1 MAQHKSAVKRIRQNE
16 RRRVRNKA
24 NLSRMKTLI
33 KKVEVS
39 KVKDQAMTA
48 FKAAVKFLDQLAAKG
63 LIHKNKAANQKSRLA
78 KFVNALK

>member
-33 KKVEVS
+33 KKVQES
-39 KVKDQAMTA
+39 KAKEEAVAIYKT
-48 FKAAVKFLDQLAAKG
+48 AVKFLDQLASKG
-63 LIHKNKAANQKSRLA
+63 VIHKNKAANQKSRLT
-78 KFVNALK
+78 KFVNTLK

>member
-33 KKVEVS
+33 KKVEAS
-39 KVKDQAMTA
+39 KAKDEATA
-48 FKAAVKFLDQLAAKG
+48 AYRSAVKFLDELASKG
-63 LIHKNKAANQKSRLA
+63 VIHKNKAANQKSRLT
-78 KFVNALK
+78 KLVNGLK

>member
-33 KKVEVS
+33 KKVEAS
-39 KVKDQAMTA
+39 KGKDEAMSVYKT
-48 FKAAVKFLDQLAAKG
+48 AVKFLDQLASKG
-63 LIHKNKAANQKSRLA
+63 VIHKNKASNQKSRLT
-78 KFVNALK
+78 KLVNALK

>member
-33 KKVEVS
+33 KKVQES
-39 KVKDQAMTA
+39 KAKEEATSA
-48 FKAAVKFLDQLAAKG
+48 YNKAVKFLDQLASKRV
-63 LIHKNKAANQKSRLA
+63 IHKNKAANQKSRLA
-78 KFVNALK
+78 KFVNTLK

>member
-24 NLSRMKTLI
+24 NLSKMKTLI
-33 KKVEVS
+33 KKVEAS
-39 KVKDQAMTA
+39 KLKDQAAIA
-48 FKAAVKFLDQLAAKG
+48 FKVAVKFLDQLAAKG

>member
-33 KKVEVS
+33 KKVEAS
-39 KVKDQAMTA
+39 KAKDEATTA
-48 FKAAVKFLDQLAAKG
+48 YRTAVKFLDQLASKG
-63 LIHKNKAANQKSRLA
+63 VIHKNKAANQKSRLT
-78 KFVNALK
+78 KLVNAIK